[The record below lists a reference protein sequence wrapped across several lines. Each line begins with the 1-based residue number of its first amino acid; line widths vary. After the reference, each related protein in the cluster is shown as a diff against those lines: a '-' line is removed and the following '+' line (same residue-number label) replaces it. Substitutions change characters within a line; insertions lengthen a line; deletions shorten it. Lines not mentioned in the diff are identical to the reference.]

1 MARAQ
6 ALGLSVEE
14 EPSEEKWMKY
24 YSSHHR
30 ILLVGEGDFSFS
42 LCLAQ
47 SFGSAVNIIAS
58 SLDTYDQ
65 LLRKYEKA
73 VSNVLAL
80 TRLGAM
86 VLHGVD
92 ATEMKSHDDLKMK
105 KFDRIIFNFPHA
117 GFHGKEDSFSL
128 IQEHKNLVRGFFMN
142 ARSMLRPD
150 GEIHVN
156 HKTTPPYHYWCIRE
170 LGIQSFLCL
179 IECVVF
185 KKEDYPGYN
194 NKRGDGSR
202 SDEPFSLGK
211 CSTFKFK
218 LLMKE
223 EPIPRDHHGPHQQ
236 RSGIQKQNVRNMD
249 MILGR
254 QISGP
259 IHVSKICFDPVH
271 VREVC
276 STSREFRYPQKVH
289 VGMCSDLVHVSQI
302 FSNLKL
308 SAAWP
313 KLTKF
318 RYPQNRTY

>member
-1 MARAQ
+1 MARVQ
-6 ALGLSVEE
+6 TLGLSVEE
-14 EPSEEKWMKY
+14 EESKEKWMKY
-24 YSSHHR
+24 YSSHHQ

-47 SFGSAVNIIAS
+47 SFGSAVNIVAS
-58 SLDTYDQ
+58 SLDTFEQ

-92 ATEMKSHDDLKMK
+92 ATEMKSHDDLKMR

-117 GFHGKEDSFSL
+117 GFHGKESSFSL

-142 ARSMLRPD
+142 AGSMLRLD

-156 HKTTPPYHYWCIRE
+156 HKTKPPYDHWCIRE
-170 LGIQSFLCL
+170 LGIQSFLWP

-185 KKEDYPGYN
+185 KKEDYLGYN

-202 SDEPFSLGK
+202 SDESFPLGK

-218 LLMKE
+218 LSMKK
-223 EPIPRDHHGPHQQ
+223 EPIPRDHHGLHKEN
-236 RSGIQKQNVRNMD
+236 SGIQKQNVRNMD
-249 MILGR
+249 MILGG
-254 QISGP
+254 QISGHDHG
-259 IHVSKICFDPVH
+259 IVSTKQLSSAWPT
-271 VREVC
+271 
-276 STSREFRYPQKVH
+276 STEFRSLQKERIGLISTAH
-289 VGMCSDLVHVSQI
+289 LHGLEIHILESFLPHS
-302 FSNLKL
+302 
-308 SAAWP
+308 W
-313 KLTKF
+313 F
-318 RYPQNRTY
+318 RSP